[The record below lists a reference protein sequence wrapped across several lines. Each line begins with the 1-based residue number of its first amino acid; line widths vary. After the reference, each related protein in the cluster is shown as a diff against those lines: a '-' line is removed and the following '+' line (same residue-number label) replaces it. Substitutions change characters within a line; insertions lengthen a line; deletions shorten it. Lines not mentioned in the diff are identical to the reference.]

1 MNPSDPKFAPPP
13 PSDDEAQA
21 ALHALGALDPVAA
34 AQFEARVDEDR
45 TLECELG
52 GFVATVGDLGLVT
65 AAEAPP
71 ASVLKRLLDRVRPT
85 GAEQPTAPPVTPFAA
100 VVQQARALAATGMTY
115 LSGDA
120 DGFTP
125 LTLPGITAR
134 TLHRDDDAGY
144 ATVLV
149 RMQPGAHYPAHRHG
163 GDEECYVL
171 EGDLQVG
178 DDLQMRAGDYQMAA
192 RNSIHP
198 VQRTA
203 HGCLL
208 LLRSSLHDELIAAS

>member
-1 MNPSDPKFAPPP
+1 MNPSDPKLALPIL
-13 PSDDEAQA
+13 SDDGAQA

-34 AQFEARVDEDR
+34 AHFEARVDEDR
-45 TLECELG
+45 TLESELG

-71 ASVLKRLLDRVRPT
+71 ATVLKRLLDRVRPAVT
-85 GAEQPTAPPVTPFAA
+85 ETPPAPPVTPFAA
-100 VVQQARALAATGMTY
+100 VVQQARALATTGMTY
-115 LSGDA
+115 LAGDA

-125 LTLPGITAR
+125 LALPGITAR
-134 TLHRDDDAGY
+134 TLHRDDAAGY

-149 RMQPGAHYPAHRHG
+149 RMQPGADYPAHRHG

-178 DDLQMRAGDYQMAA
+178 DHLQMRAGDYQLAA
-192 RNSIHP
+192 RDSVHP
-198 VQRTA
+198 VQRTTN
-203 HGCLL
+203 GCLL